1 MDIVSPSN
9 AQVIG
14 DLEQINTEGID
25 QDIKDLQKAREL
37 RDLNRSQEYVYDQML
52 RGFRY
57 SQIYEVDPD
66 KGPIKSLEKALEI
79 AEENAIIRL
88 A

>member
-1 MDIVSPSN
+1 
-9 AQVIG
+9 
-14 DLEQINTEGID
+14 
-25 QDIKDLQKAREL
+25 
-37 RDLNRSQEYVYDQML
+37 ML